1 MLRSVLQS
9 LLLSGVHITHIFSKI
24 VISDRLLRT
33 MRYPAGVIPA
43 ARDSGTSTTYAGGAM
58 RQSPH

>member
-1 MLRSVLQS
+1 MFQSVLQS
-9 LLLSGVHITHIFSKI
+9 RLLSEVHIAHIFSKI
-24 VISDRLLRT
+24 VISDHPLQT
-33 MRYPAGVIPA
+33 MRYPAGVTPG